1 MILGFGLVAVGV
13 FFAVGG
19 LGSASAHGT
28 AIKGVSIQGPSWLI
42 LVVLGVGTI
51 VFGAWQFEQKP
62 GDVGAPKEEATVIT
76 VAEGRD
82 EPYTYG
88 DSIRLDDLWDS
99 CAEGDW
105 TDCDELYEVSP
116 FGGGGSGVL
125 AELASAIRLLNTP
138 HRAISLRLQS
148 SGSTSKMPSSTMTR
162 PNRPYSVRRTF
173 AGMETNRPPA
183 AFNASDMP
191 TPFVIG
197 WQASARCLRRPSDR
211 STCP

>member
-1 MILGFGLVAVGV
+1 MPLALMILGFGLVFAGI

-19 LGSASAHGT
+19 LGAASAHGT

-42 LVVLGVGTI
+42 MVGLGVGTI
-51 VFGAWQFEQKP
+51 IFGAWQFEQKP

-116 FGGGGSGVL
+116 FGSEYEFFGATCGGIVPEPDGEYCAV
-125 AELASAIRLLNTP
+125 E
-138 HRAISLRLQS
+138 
-148 SGSTSKMPSSTMTR
+148 
-162 PNRPYSVRRTF
+162 NREVD
-173 AGMETNRPPA
+173 E
-183 AFNASDMP
+183 
-191 TPFVIG
+191 
-197 WQASARCLRRPSDR
+197 
-211 STCP
+211 